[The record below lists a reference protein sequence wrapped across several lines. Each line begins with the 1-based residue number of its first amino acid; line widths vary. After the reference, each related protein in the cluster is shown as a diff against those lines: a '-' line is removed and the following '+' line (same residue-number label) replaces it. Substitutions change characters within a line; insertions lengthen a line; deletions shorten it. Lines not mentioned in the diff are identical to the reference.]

1 MAFAARL
8 GFDHGSDLRP
18 AQECEGMALPG
29 LRPEFGLWYGRAGV
43 AVWCVVLLFGWC
55 LVDGESGEPVGAED
69 SEAQAHGDAD
79 GQGVVG
85 EVCLV
90 AGGDG
95 GLAGGAEHLAAVVEQ
110 DGACGG
116 LHVQDDGDPV
126 DGWRGAVG
134 HVGGVQG

>member
-1 MAFAARL
+1 MAFAACL
-8 GFDHGSDLRP
+8 GSGL
-18 AQECEGMALPG
+18 CPG
-29 LRPEFGLWYGRAGV
+29 FGLWPGRAGV
-43 AVWCVVLLFGWC
+43 VVCWFSFGGVVLLFGWY
-55 LVDGESGEPVGAED
+55 LVGGESGESVGAED

-79 GQGVVG
+79 GQGVIG

-134 HVGGVQG
+134 RVGGVQG